1 MLFLIKLMIF
11 NKIDYKFLSS
21 FFLVGLSS
29 SYLININENLS
40 DIFFY
45 GYLPSNIL
53 LIISVSPLIG
63 CFLLLLVWSKGKGSD
78 LIFKQI
84 ALATSCINLV
94 LVFYI
99 LICFDKQASGFQFLY
114 SVVDLPVFNLN
125 IILGLDGLGLVFIA
139 LTAFI
144 IPLCILGFWNL
155 TFFSKEF
162 CISFLVLESL
172 LFFAFFSIDLFFFYI
187 FFESVLIPMFIM
199 VSVWGSRSRK
209 IRASYMLFFFT
220 LLGSIIM
227 LLAMLKVYIEC
238 GTLDIRALRLI
249 VFEENFQCL
258 LWWPFFLAFSVK
270 IPVFPFHI
278 WLPEAHVEAPTGGS
292 VLLAGVL
299 LKLGVFGFLRFLI
312 PMFPIASAY
321 FSPFVY
327 VLCSFGVIFGSLI
340 AIRQSDLKRVIAYSS
355 VAHMNLIVMGI
366 FSLTFH
372 GFEGV
377 IIQSLAHG
385 FVSSALFF
393 CIGMMYDRFHT
404 RTIAHISG
412 LTTLMPIFNMFFL
425 LFTMSNI
432 AVPGTSSFIGELL
445 ILIGIFKTNFIAC
458 VIGCTG
464 MVLGGCYSLFLYNRL
479 AYGIPTSNLFYGKT
493 LNKLDISLREAFIL
507 SSLAIGNL
515 SLGVLPF
522 YYTEFINACCSE
534 LVINCCR

>member
-1 MLFLIKLMIF
+1 M
-11 NKIDYKFLSS
+11 SS
-21 FFLVGLSS
+21 FFFKFLLPSGLFLFGFLLCPMIYEVFFFLDS
-29 SYLININENLS
+29 LT
-40 DIFFY
+40 FY
-45 GYLPSNIL
+45 GLLPSNIL
-53 LIISVSPLIG
+53 SLISIFPLLG
-63 CFLLLLVWSKGKGSD
+63 CFIILLIWSKGKGSD
-78 LIFKQI
+78 LLFKI
-84 ALATSCINLV
+84 VAFATSSVALIFVSISV
-94 LVFYI
+94 LA
-99 LICFDKQASGFQFLY
+99 FDKQATGFQFLY
-114 SVVDLPVFNLN
+114 SAVDLPIFNLSVV
-125 IILGLDGLGLVFIA
+125 LGVDGLGLVFVA
-139 LTAFI
+139 LTALL
-144 IPLCILGFWNL
+144 IPLCILGFWNSKM
-155 TFFSKEF
+155 FSKEF

-172 LFFAFFSIDLFFFYI
+172 LFLAFFSVDLFFFYI

-199 VSVWGSRSRK
+199 VSVWGSRARK

-227 LLAMLKVYIEC
+227 LLAMLKLYIEC
-238 GTLDIRALRLI
+238 GTLDIRALKLI

-270 IPVFPFHI
+270 IPVFPFHV

-312 PMFPIASAY
+312 PMFPVACAY
-321 FSPFVY
+321 FSPVVF
-327 VLCSFGVIFGSLI
+327 VLCSFGVVFGSLI

-366 FSLTFH
+366 FSLTFQ
-372 GFEGV
+372 GFQGV

-393 CIGMMYDRFHT
+393 FIGMLYERFHT

-412 LTTLMPIFNMFFL
+412 LTVLMPVFNMFFL
-425 LFTMSNI
+425 MFTMSNI

-445 ILIGIFKTNFIAC
+445 ILLGIFKANMIAC

-493 LNKLDISLREAFIL
+493 LNKLDISYREVFIL
-507 SSLAIGNL
+507 GTLTVGNL
-515 SLGVLPF
+515 SLGIFPF
-522 YYTEFINACCSE
+522 FYTEYINTCCAE
-534 LVINCCR
+534 LVISCCR